1 LTTDSLTTLA
11 VEPNEMAFH
20 GLEEQPSQ
28 VRQELHRLREPI
40 SLLPER
46 FELYVS
52 QEPVAPLETVHQF

>member
-1 LTTDSLTTLA
+1 
-11 VEPNEMAFH
+11 MAFH